1 MTHTTPSIQPG
12 QAVRPTE
19 PDWRTERGRALTA
32 FGVVGIVS
40 QILFMAG
47 WLIPPIWQPEGYSP
61 VRDTISD
68 LMARTAPHA
77 EVPVTLLIT
86 AGIGTMLFALLGL
99 RPALRA
105 AGRTAF
111 YAPWML
117 AFSALGFGNVLSF
130 LQIPCQTAV
139 CGAHEAVST
148 FAGAQDVIGGVV
160 VITLLAISPF
170 PMSRR
175 LKETP
180 GWQRLGAPSLLTG
193 VAVMACYL
201 AFGLHSTSAI
211 HGLLERGVATI
222 GAGWTAVLAIHLIRT
237 ARQPETR
244 TAADATTAASDI
256 QTGGKRGGQ
265 PPKSS
270 A

>member
-1 MTHTTPSIQPG
+1 MTHTTASIRPDQTI
-12 QAVRPTE
+12 RPTE
-19 PDWRTERGRALTA
+19 PDRRTEPDRTLTA
-32 FGVVGIVS
+32 FGVIGLVS

-47 WLIPPIWQPEGYSP
+47 WLIPASWQPRGYSV

-77 EVPVTLLIT
+77 EVPVTLLIA

-130 LQIPCQTAV
+130 LQIPCQTGV
-139 CGAHEAVST
+139 CGPHQAAST

-160 VITLLAISPF
+160 VVTLLAISPF

-180 GWQRLGAPSLLTG
+180 GWQRLGGPSQLTG
-193 VAVMACYL
+193 LAVMACFI
-201 AFGLHSTSAI
+201 AFGLHSTAAI

-222 GAGWTAVLAIHLIRT
+222 GSGWTAVLAVHLIRT

-244 TAADATTAASDI
+244 TTAAVTTAAPD
-256 QTGGKRGGQ
+256 TRAG
-265 PPKSS
+265 
-270 A
+270 

>member
-1 MTHTTPSIQPG
+1 MTCTTPSTRSDQTT
-12 QAVRPTE
+12 RPSE
-19 PDWRTERGRALTA
+19 PDRRSTPDRALTA
-32 FGVVGIVS
+32 FGIIGLAS

-47 WLIPPIWQPEGYSP
+47 WLIPASWQPHSYSI

-77 EVPVTLLIT
+77 EVPVTLLIA
-86 AGIGTMLFALLGL
+86 AGIGTMLFALFGL

-117 AFSALGFGNVLSF
+117 AFSALGFGNILSF
-130 LQIPCQTAV
+130 LQIPCQSGV
-139 CGAHEAVST
+139 CGAHQATST

-160 VITLLAISPF
+160 VVTLLAISPF

-180 GWQRLGAPSLLTG
+180 GWQRLGGPSLLTG
-193 VAVMACYL
+193 LAVMASFI
-201 AFGLHSTSAI
+201 AFGLHSTAAI
-211 HGLLERGVATI
+211 HGLLERAVATI
-222 GAGWTAVLAIHLIRT
+222 GSGWTAVLAVHLIRT
-237 ARQPETR
+237 ARQPERR
-244 TAADATTAASDI
+244 TAAAVTT
-256 QTGGKRGGQ
+256 TRR
-265 PPKSS
+265 
-270 A
+270 

>member
-1 MTHTTPSIQPG
+1 MTRTMPPSPQTVSG
-12 QAVRPTE
+12 T
-19 PDWRTERGRALTA
+19 ALTA
-32 FGVVGIVS
+32 FGALGVVS

-47 WLIPPIWQPEGYSP
+47 WLIPESWQPESYSI

-77 EVPVTLLIT
+77 EVPVIVLI
-86 AGIGTMLFALLGL
+86 AGGIGTMLFALLGL

-117 AFSALGFGNVLSF
+117 AASALGFGNVLSF
-130 LQIPCQTAV
+130 LQLPCQSGA
-139 CGAHEAVST
+139 CGTHAAAST
-148 FAGAQDVIGGVV
+148 FAGAQDVIGGVI

-180 GWQRLGAPSLLTG
+180 GWQRLAVPSLLTG
-193 VAVMACYL
+193 VAIMASYI
-201 AFGLHSTSAI
+201 AFGLHSTAAV
-211 HGLLERGVATI
+211 HGLLERAVATI
-222 GAGWTAVLAIHLIRT
+222 GSGWTAVLAVNLIRT
-237 ARQPETR
+237 ARRPATNDG
-244 TAADATTAASDI
+244 TSATTVAHAQTELPSVGGGAGDVAAVSG
-256 QTGGKRGGQ
+256 T
-265 PPKSS
+265 
-270 A
+270 

>member
-1 MTHTTPSIQPG
+1 MTHTTPSIQPD
-12 QAVRPTE
+12 QTIRPTE
-19 PDWRTERGRALTA
+19 PDRRTERGGTLTA
-32 FGVVGIVS
+32 FGVIGVVS

-47 WLIPPIWQPEGYSP
+47 WLIPASWQPGGYSV

-77 EVPVTLLIT
+77 EVPVTLLIA

-130 LQIPCQTAV
+130 LQIPCQTGV
-139 CGAHEAVST
+139 CGTHDAAST
-148 FAGAQDVIGGVV
+148 FAGAQDVIGGVI

-180 GWQRLGAPSLLTG
+180 GWQWLGGRSLLTG
-193 VAVMACYL
+193 LAVMACFI
-201 AFGLHSTSAI
+201 AFGLHSTAAI
-211 HGLLERGVATI
+211 HGLLERAVATI
-222 GAGWTAVLAIHLIRT
+222 GSGWTAVLAVHLIRT

-244 TAADATTAASDI
+244 TTATVTTA
-256 QTGGKRGGQ
+256 
-265 PPKSS
+265 
-270 A
+270 